1 MFSFNNKP
9 LSLVRVDFNSIKQV
23 KKLLE
28 DERITMGH
36 MKNLVK
42 QYHPPAKINHYA
54 GHSACPE
61 VQEIRRQINQ
71 NQREKRTQLLI
82 NLEQDQQ
89 LHYNNNNQS
98 FPPLP
103 STSIQQ
109 KQHKN
114 DRNNIYI
121 ENILTSLSNKIE
133 YRLQQFED
141 RLINQVIEVEK
152 IMDKLKSTTSELE
165 AFIFETILP
174 SIKPIQECSFIN
186 TRSTATRED
195 LIKYKNDVANVY
207 RNFSYD
213 IFTNK
218 GTNSHG
224 GVVLAADRTITLDY
238 QGHLSKQVKVNRGTP
253 QGSCFG
259 PKTYI
264 VNHFDLPSIF
274 DCPSEVH
281 LYVDDLAILF
291 SPSIYLKYAQQV
303 DEIET
308 RINKDLLKLANYAES
323 NHQPIYNK
331 KTDTWL
337 RDEDSPVLV
346 RLSQLISALTN
357 LTMETA
363 EEVHVVNYG
372 VGGYYSPHVDFYHK
386 WENPAYFRK
395 AGNRIATWMTYMSD
409 VEWGG
414 ATVFPLSGGHIV
426 PKKGSTVFWYN
437 LNASGEGRPTTE
449 HYMQVSIV

>member
-195 LIKYKNDVANVY
+195 LIKYKNDVANVLTK
-207 RNFSYD
+207 RNNNR
-213 IFTNK
+213 TNPST
-218 GTNSHG
+218 TNSSDNQTKKYQEQPQNKH
-224 GVVLAADRTITLDY
+224 LPQTSITANNLRFNNSETKT
-238 QGHLSKQVKVNRGTP
+238 SKKNV
-253 QGSCFG
+253 
-259 PKTYI
+259 YI
-264 VNHFDLPSIF
+264 FV
-274 DCPSEVH
+274 
-281 LYVDDLAILF
+281 
-291 SPSIYLKYAQQV
+291 
-303 DEIET
+303 
-308 RINKDLLKLANYAES
+308 
-323 NHQPIYNK
+323 
-331 KTDTWL
+331 
-337 RDEDSPVLV
+337 
-346 RLSQLISALTN
+346 
-357 LTMETA
+357 
-363 EEVHVVNYG
+363 
-372 VGGYYSPHVDFYHK
+372 
-386 WENPAYFRK
+386 
-395 AGNRIATWMTYMSD
+395 
-409 VEWGG
+409 
-414 ATVFPLSGGHIV
+414 
-426 PKKGSTVFWYN
+426 
-437 LNASGEGRPTTE
+437 
-449 HYMQVSIV
+449 